1 MTSEQVN
8 RVTLFKVP
16 DPRAQ
21 EELLSKYKQLQSKAV
36 KDGKPYIISAK
47 AGRTEEDQRNQGYT
61 IVARTTFANQEGFE
75 FYDKHCKAHGEIK
88 EYAKTVHQGVLM
100 VFFKSVV

>member
-1 MTSEQVN
+1 MTSEQIN
-8 RVTLFKVP
+8 RVTLFKIS
-16 DPRAQ
+16 DQKAQ

-61 IVARTTFANQEGFE
+61 IVAQTTFADKEGFE
-75 FYDKHCKAHGEIK
+75 FYDKHCEAHAEIR

-100 VFFKSVV
+100 VYFKSVV